1 MDVMINSD
9 ENANRHPIQVV
20 SRRTGISQD
29 VIRVWERRY
38 HAVTPERS
46 PTNRRLYS
54 DEDVRR
60 LRLLKR
66 ATKGGRRIGDV
77 AGLPTNELEQLV
89 HADDE
94 AAVGVS
100 APGVSGG
107 AGRPATE
114 HLDVCLEAINALD
127 EEALDREL
135 ARAAVSLTVPQLLEQ
150 LLLPVLQRVGEGWH
164 DGSLRITH
172 EHMTS
177 SVVRSFLGSM
187 RSNSDM
193 AGPRTE
199 ILITTPA
206 GQLHELGALMAAVT
220 ADLDGWRPV
229 YLGPN
234 MPAEE
239 IAAIVQQREARI
251 VALSIVHVADPST
264 VTGELRKIHRL
275 VPEGTVLIVGG
286 SGARHYRGVLEEVG
300 AIQVDDLTSFRGELD
315 RLRESEL

>member
-1 MDVMINSD
+1 MVNTD

-66 ATKGGRRIGDV
+66 ATTGGRRIGDV

-89 HADDE
+89 LADDE

-114 HLDVCLEAINALD
+114 HLDACLDAVNALD
-127 EEALDREL
+127 EEALEREL

-150 LLLPVLQRVGEGWH
+150 LLLPILQRVGEGWH
-164 DGSLRITH
+164 DGSLRIAH

-177 SVVRSFLGSM
+177 AVVRSFLGSM

-193 AGPRTE
+193 SGPRSE
-199 ILITTPA
+199 ILVTTPA
-206 GQLHELGALMAAVT
+206 GQLHELGALMVAVT
-220 ADLDGWRPV
+220 SDLDGWRPV

-239 IAAIVQQREARI
+239 IASIVHQREAKI
-251 VALSIVHVADPST
+251 VALSIVHASDASA

-286 SGARHYRGVLEEVG
+286 AGARHHRGVLEEIG
-300 AIQVDDLTSFRGELD
+300 AIQVDDLTAFRGVLD
-315 RLRESEL
+315 RLRESVP

>member
-1 MDVMINSD
+1 MDVMINTD
-9 ENANRHPIQVV
+9 EKANRHPIQVV

-38 HAVTPERS
+38 HAVIPDRS

-66 ATKGGRRIGDV
+66 ATTGGRRIGDV

-89 HADDE
+89 IADDE
-94 AAVGVS
+94 AAVGVK
-100 APGVSGG
+100 APRAGG
-107 AGRPATE
+107 DAKRQAAE
-114 HLDVCLEAINALD
+114 NLDACLDAVNALD
-127 EEALDREL
+127 EERLEREI
-135 ARAAVSLTVPQLLEQ
+135 ARAAVHLTVPQLLEQ
-150 LLLPVLQRVGEGWH
+150 LLLPILQRVGEGWH
-164 DGSLRITH
+164 DGSLRIAH

-239 IAAIVQQREARI
+239 IAAIVQQREARF
-251 VALSIVHVADPST
+251 VALSIIHAADPST
-264 VTGELRKIHRL
+264 VTGELKKIRRL
-275 VPEGTVLIVGG
+275 VPEGTALIVGG
-286 SGARHYRGVLEEVG
+286 SGAHHYRGVLEEVG

-315 RLRESEL
+315 RLREAEL

>member
-1 MDVMINSD
+1 MVKTD
-9 ENANRHPIQVV
+9 ENTTRHPIQVV

-46 PTNRRLYS
+46 PTNRRLYT

-66 ATKGGRRIGDV
+66 ATTGGRRIGDV
-77 AGLPTNELEQLV
+77 AGLPTDELEQLV
-89 HADDE
+89 HTDDE
-94 AAVGVS
+94 AAVRVS
-100 APGVSGG
+100 APVVRGG
-107 AGRPATE
+107 AGRPAAE
-114 HLDVCLEAINALD
+114 NLEACLDAINELD
-127 EEALDREL
+127 EEALEREL
-135 ARAAVSLTVPQLLEQ
+135 ARAAVNLTAPQLLEQ
-150 LLLPVLQRVGEGWH
+150 LLLPILHHVGEGWH
-164 DGSLRITH
+164 DGSLRIAH

-177 SVVRSFLGSM
+177 AVVRSFLGSM

-193 AGPRTE
+193 SGPRTE
-199 ILITTPA
+199 ILVTTPA

-220 ADLDGWRPV
+220 AGLDGWRPV

-239 IAAIVQQREARI
+239 IAAVAQQREAKI
-251 VALSIVHVADPST
+251 VALSLVHAADPSAM
-264 VTGELRKIHRL
+264 TGELRKIHRL

-286 SGARHYRGVLEEVG
+286 SGARHYREVLEEVG
-300 AIQVDDLTSFRGELD
+300 ANQVDDLTAFRGVLD
-315 RLRESEL
+315 RLRESVL

>member
-1 MDVMINSD
+1 MVDMD

-66 ATKGGRRIGDV
+66 ATTGGRRIGDV

-94 AAVGVS
+94 AAVHVS

-114 HLDVCLEAINALD
+114 HLDACLAAVNALD
-127 EEALDREL
+127 EEALERGL

-150 LLLPVLQRVGEGWH
+150 LLLPILQRVGEGWH
-164 DGSLRITH
+164 DGSLRIAH
-172 EHMTS
+172 EHLTS
-177 SVVRSFLGSM
+177 AVVRSFLGSM

-193 AGPRTE
+193 SGPRSE
-199 ILITTPA
+199 ILVTTPA

-239 IAAIVQQREARI
+239 IAAIVQHREARI
-251 VALSIVHVADPST
+251 VALSIVYAADSSS

-300 AIQVDDLTSFRGELD
+300 AIQVDDLTSFRGVLD
-315 RLRESEL
+315 RLRESVL